1 MTIHSEIIHKY
12 KDKKPTMYMY
22 YFMQPK
28 NFMILIIL
36 LIIMNIINRIKIN
49 ISMIILNKYY
59 IDIKIISNLLY
70 ITILALLYY
79 LKIFWFFFY
88 ISNKLKLV
96 FKLQD
101 EFLRFSWAFF
111 RVLKKFAFSNLNS
124 GFILYLINIY
134 LNLDII
140 SYIYKI
146 NFLISFII
154 ILIYIIEWCD
164 KNNRFKNKLFKFGL
178 YLLLWLSIGMLF
190 YIFIKMVNHV
200 FVFIITK
207 ILNAKDLIK
216 KSLNNNNSPNNSNF
230 DIYYSDSINKR
241 KKNKN
246 KYLKQRAKEMHNK
259 LLILQKFKAKDNKN
273 LHKNYSLSSK
283 RGINKYIYIE
293 PRQDL
298 NIETQ
303 FERIK
308 SELEAYNIQQ
318 KKFKLWS
325 KGKGKDFTYP
335 DEAKKLFKE
344 YSILLKDLRPYL
356 KSMKKKI
363 KKQLKK

>member
-1 MTIHSEIIHKY
+1 
-12 KDKKPTMYMY
+12 MY
-22 YFMQPK
+22 YFIQPK
-28 NFMILIIL
+28 NFMILIL
-36 LIIMNIINRIKIN
+36 LFLIINIINRMKIN
-49 ISMIILNKYY
+49 LSVIIPNKYY
-59 IDIKIISNLLY
+59 IDIRIIYNILY
-70 ITILALLYY
+70 ITIFALLYY
-79 LKIFWFFFY
+79 LKIFLFYFF

-101 EFLRFSWAFF
+101 KFLIFSWAFF
-111 RVLKKFAFSNLNS
+111 RVLKVYAFYNFNL
-124 GFILYLINIY
+124 GFMLYLINIF
-134 LNLDII
+134 LNIDII

-154 ILIYIIEWCD
+154 VLIFIIKWCD
-164 KNNRFKNKLFKFGL
+164 INNWLKNKLFKFVL
-178 YLLLWLSIGMLF
+178 YSLLWLSIGMLF
-190 YIFIKMVNHV
+190 YIFIKMISDI

-207 ILNAKDLIK
+207 ILNIKDLIK
-216 KSLNNNNSPNNSNF
+216 KSLNNKNNSPNNSDF

-241 KKNKN
+241 KKNRS

-259 LLILQKFKAKDNKN
+259 LLIQQKSNYAKENKN
-273 LHKNYSLSSK
+273 SYKNSSLSAK
-283 RGINKYIYIE
+283 RSINKYIYIE

-303 FERIK
+303 FERVK

-318 KKFKLWS
+318 KKFKSWS

>member
-1 MTIHSEIIHKY
+1 
-12 KDKKPTMYMY
+12 MY
-22 YFMQPK
+22 YFIQPK
-28 NFMILIIL
+28 NFMILIL
-36 LIIMNIINRIKIN
+36 LFLIINTINRIKIN
-49 ISMIILNKYY
+49 LSVIIPNKYY
-59 IDIKIISNLLY
+59 IDIRIIYNILY
-70 ITILALLYY
+70 ITIFALLYY
-79 LKIFWFFFY
+79 LKIFLLYFF

-101 EFLRFSWAFF
+101 KFLIFSWAFF
-111 RVLKKFAFSNLNS
+111 RVLKVYAFYNFNL
-124 GFILYLINIY
+124 GFMLYLINIF
-134 LNLDII
+134 LNIDII

-154 ILIYIIEWCD
+154 VLIFIIKWCD
-164 KNNRFKNKLFKFGL
+164 INNWLKNKLFKFVL
-178 YLLLWLSIGMLF
+178 YSLLWLSIGMLF
-190 YIFIKMVNHV
+190 YIFIKMISDI

-207 ILNAKDLIK
+207 ILNIKDLIK
-216 KSLNNNNSPNNSNF
+216 KSLNNKNNSPNNSDF

-241 KKNKN
+241 KKNRS

-259 LLILQKFKAKDNKN
+259 LLIQQKSNYAKENKN
-273 LHKNYSLSSK
+273 SYKNSSLSAK
-283 RGINKYIYIE
+283 RSINKYIYIE

-303 FERIK
+303 FERVK
-308 SELEAYNIQQ
+308 NELEAYNIQQ
-318 KKFKLWS
+318 KKFKSWS

>member
-1 MTIHSEIIHKY
+1 
-12 KDKKPTMYMY
+12 MYMY
-22 YFMQPK
+22 YFIQPK
-28 NFMILIIL
+28 NFMILIL
-36 LIIMNIINRIKIN
+36 LFLIINTINRIKIN
-49 ISMIILNKYY
+49 LSVIIPNKYY
-59 IDIKIISNLLY
+59 IDIRIIYNILY
-70 ITILALLYY
+70 ITIFALLYY
-79 LKIFWFFFY
+79 LKIFLFYFF

-101 EFLRFSWAFF
+101 KFLIFSWAFF
-111 RVLKKFAFSNLNS
+111 RVLKVYAFYNFNL
-124 GFILYLINIY
+124 GFMLYLINIF
-134 LNLDII
+134 LNIDII

-154 ILIYIIEWCD
+154 VLIFIIKWCD
-164 KNNRFKNKLFKFGL
+164 INNWLKNKLFKFVL
-178 YLLLWLSIGMLF
+178 YSLLWLSIGMLF
-190 YIFIKMVNHV
+190 YIFIKMISDI

-207 ILNAKDLIK
+207 ILNIKDLIK
-216 KSLNNNNSPNNSNF
+216 KSLNNKNNSPNNSDF

-241 KKNKN
+241 KKNRS

-259 LLILQKFKAKDNKN
+259 LLIQQKSNYAKENKN
-273 LHKNYSLSSK
+273 SYKNSSLSAK
-283 RGINKYIYIE
+283 RSINKYIYIE

-303 FERIK
+303 FERVK

-318 KKFKLWS
+318 KKFKSWS